1 VPPLRARRD
10 DIPDLIAHFVRQS
23 CARLHVDVPKLPLRE
38 IDRARAYDWPG
49 NVRELQN
56 IVERAVILARGG
68 TLALPLPEAGP
79 ETRVESAATETME
92 PLEIVSEH
100 RWRDLERA
108 NVLRALRKAKFRTY
122 GQGGAAELLGIN
134 GATLAS
140 RLKKLGIRPR
150 DHKKTSRR
158 L

>member
-1 VPPLRARRD
+1 
-10 DIPDLIAHFVRQS
+10 
-23 CARLHVDVPKLPLRE
+23 
-38 IDRARAYDWPG
+38 
-49 NVRELQN
+49 
-56 IVERAVILARGG
+56 
-68 TLALPLPEAGP
+68 
-79 ETRVESAATETME
+79 ME

-150 DHKKTSRR
+150 DHKKTSRS